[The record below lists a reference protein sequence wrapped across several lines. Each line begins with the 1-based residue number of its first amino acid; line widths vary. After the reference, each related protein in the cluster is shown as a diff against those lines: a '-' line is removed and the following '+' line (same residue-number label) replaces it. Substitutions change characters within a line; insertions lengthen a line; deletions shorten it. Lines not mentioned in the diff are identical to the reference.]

1 MSDRSE
7 IFKVALD
14 MQNRLE
20 SIMKVIETA
29 ERWCE
34 DQSND
39 LTHQQICMA
48 ALKDIRRIVRKKYD
62 E

>member
-1 MSDRSE
+1 MSKRSE
-7 IFKVALD
+7 TFEAALD
-14 MQNRLE
+14 AQNRLE
-20 SIMKVIETA
+20 RVIEVVEKA

-48 ALKDIRRIVRKKYD
+48 ALKDIRRIVRKKS
-62 E
+62 